1 MPTFDEA
8 LEYLGIDY
16 PDDVIIKNVN
26 RAMATAARTLRG
38 AVGAD
43 VEELMPDDER
53 VKELALIYTDDLYSN
68 RGLSAKVSAA
78 TRRMVQTMELQLRM
92 ELRKKREEVGV

>member
-1 MPTFDEA
+1 MPTLMEA

-16 PDDVIIKNVN
+16 MDEVVVRNVE
-26 RAMATAARTLRG
+26 RAMAAAARTLLS
-38 AVGAD
+38 AVGPD
-43 VEELMPDDER
+43 VEQLMPDDER

-68 RGLSAKVSAA
+68 RGVSAKVSAA
-78 TRRMVQTMELQLRM
+78 TRHMVQTMELQLRM

>member
-1 MPTFDEA
+1 MPTLEEA
-8 LEYLGIDY
+8 LAYLGIDY
-16 PDDVIIKNVN
+16 VDDVVLNNVE

-38 AVGAD
+38 AVGPD
-43 VEELMPDDER
+43 VEQLMPGDER